1 MNTYIMD
8 ACKRCKGI
16 LSSNNLISPESIDD
30 ITGKFEMMKMEIEQ
44 HIANMPTFGDYRSE
58 RDAAQN
64 AIRKITEILD
74 LLEELPDDKNLIDE
88 ISDLIDKIGFYD
100 MI

>member
-16 LSSNNLISPESIDD
+16 LSSNDSISPESIDD
-30 ITGKFEMMKMEIEQ
+30 ITGKFEMMKKEIEQ
-44 HIANMPTFGDYRSE
+44 HIANMPTAGEYKSI

-64 AIRKITEILD
+64 AVQKISEILD
-74 LLEELPDDKNLIDE
+74 LLEELPYDKNLIAD
-88 ISDLIDKIGFYD
+88 
-100 MI
+100 

>member
-8 ACKRCKGI
+8 ACKRCKDI
-16 LSSNNLISPESIDD
+16 LSSNDSISPESIDD

-58 RDAAQN
+58 REAGKN
-64 AIRKITEILD
+64 AVRKITEILD

-88 ISDLIDKIGFYD
+88 ISDLIDEIAY
-100 MI
+100 